1 MNKNFYFYR
10 CYLEERQAKPC
21 EKGLLSAT
29 EVVQAICDADFQRNG
44 SYIKDPKADS
54 VFYHE
59 YAKRPRKGLYKLR
72 MVKKTDLSRLD
83 VLIDTRMY
91 PSFVLIEKHKD
102 RLEDIPEIIDV
113 MERSF
118 NGIACKYNWDAKLQ
132 EHKTN
137 EVQYLEEFISAMAYL
152 NERDEKV
159 DFQSIVITETIAPA
173 VKALLDRYIKG
184 KKKPKQILAPFRA
197 AKDAGAIGKLT
208 KSIFIKTY
216 GNILGNS
223 ISVVDKYMSDNYI
236 WNVKDK
242 VYIKMRDE
250 FRKLV
255 EKVN

>member
-10 CYLEERQAKPC
+10 CYLDQRQPNPC
-21 EKGLLSAT
+21 ESGLLSAT

-44 SYIKDPKADS
+44 LYIKDPKADA

-59 YAKRPRKGLYKLR
+59 YAKRPQKGLYKLR

-91 PSFVLIEKHKD
+91 PGFVLIEKRKD

-118 NGIACKYNWDAKLQ
+118 NGIACKYNWGAKLQ
-132 EHKTN
+132 EYKTN

-159 DFQSIVITETIAPA
+159 DFQSIVIAETIAPA
-173 VKALLDRYIKG
+173 VKALIDRFIRG
-184 KKKPKQILAPFRA
+184 KKKPKQIMAPFRA

-223 ISVVDKYMSDNYI
+223 ISVVDKYMSDNYL
-236 WNVKDK
+236 WDVKDK

-250 FRKLV
+250 FKKLV

>member
-1 MNKNFYFYR
+1 MKINFYFYR
-10 CYLEERQAKPC
+10 FFLEERQTKPC
-21 EKGLLSAT
+21 ETGLLAAT
-29 EVVQAICDADFQRNG
+29 EVVRAICDADFQKNG
-44 SYIKDPKADS
+44 LYIKDPKTDS
-54 VFYHE
+54 GFYHE
-59 YAKRPRKGLYKLR
+59 YAKRPKMGMYKLR
-72 MVKKTDLSRLD
+72 MVKKADLSHYD
-83 VLIDTRMY
+83 VLIDTRMF
-91 PSFVLIEKHKD
+91 PSFVVIEKRPD
-102 RLEDIPEIIDV
+102 RTEDIPEILNV

-118 NGIACKYNWDAKLQ
+118 NDVAINYNWGAKLE

-137 EVQYLEEFISAMAYL
+137 EVQYLEEFFSAMAYM
-152 NERDEKV
+152 NERDDKV
-159 DFQSIVITETIAPA
+159 DFKSIVIVETIAPQ
-173 VKALLDRYIKG
+173 VKALLDRYMKG

-223 ISVVDKYMSDNYI
+223 ISVVDKYMSDNYL
-236 WNVKDK
+236 WDVKDK

>member
-10 CYLEERQAKPC
+10 CYLEERQPKPY
-21 EKGLLSAT
+21 ESWLLSAT

-44 SYIKDPKADS
+44 LYIKDPKVDS

-72 MVKKTDLSRLD
+72 MVKKTDLSQYV
-83 VLIDTRMY
+83 VLIDTRMF
-91 PSFVLIEKHKD
+91 PSFVLIEKRKD
-102 RLEDIPEIIDV
+102 RLEEIPEIIDV

-118 NGIACKYNWDAKLQ
+118 NDVAIKYNWGAKLQ

-137 EVQYLEEFISAMAYL
+137 EVQYLEEFLSAMAYL
-152 NERDEKV
+152 NERDDKV
-159 DFQSIVITETIAPA
+159 DFKSIVIVEAIAPE

-184 KKKPKQILAPFRA
+184 KKKPKQIMAPFRA

-236 WNVKDK
+236 WDVRDK

-250 FRKLV
+250 FMKLV